1 MTQATTDGS
10 SLVTKDPV
18 TDFGRLL
25 QESRQ
30 LNARIRAGGHD
41 SVFMPQLQ
49 RGLEQIE
56 ELSTQL
62 AIKVARYGAPID
74 TVPGG
79 MVGAGTSASQG
90 RAALFL
96 ASRGFD
102 VSLLE
107 ADLERVDRAVSSI
120 PSAGTTHPSAAIS
133 LEADL
138 ESFLQ
143 AELDATIGSTL
154 DRLGVETREST
165 WERLVKQQ
173 DELWSRARQV
183 LSEQISLPP
192 PTHARD
198 PTIPHLGRQASVKAA
213 TYAKAIRSFN
223 EARLRGKSFNLTR
236 TMETE
241 LRATEGSDA
250 KTEMLLDCW
259 RIHNF
264 ILEDNA
270 TDEDN
275 VFEAGRSLHAA
286 YMADPNSSASRPWKA
301 QLVRG
306 GRRFLEDLYVRY
318 VERTLAQY
326 PRDALLGGR
335 PSRLER
341 IKAFCDIK
349 LKRMPPG
356 ELAAV
361 ELINGVP
368 IWMIIFHL
376 LRCGMN
382 EEALSYAQAHELAIQ
397 RSEQSFL
404 SYLKS
409 YVNSMLGGGGGVL
422 PSSMQ
427 SQARLEYNRLL
438 ATTAAAEVSSSTAPG
453 ARIVDPYKMT
463 VFKVIGRCDLARK
476 SASQVVQ
483 TSEDY
488 IWLQY
493 CLLEDVAEE
502 GEIGTAYT
510 LTDLQ
515 RLVLDYGPQHFDPK
529 NTNPWHYFEILS
541 LAGLFEKVHPSRS
554 PAVLLVDNQSLPL

>member
-1 MTQATTDGS
+1 MTQGMTDGS
-10 SLVTKDPV
+10 PLLTTSPV
-18 TDFGRLL
+18 MDFGRLL

-56 ELSTQL
+56 ALSTQL
-62 AIKVARYGAPID
+62 VVKAARYGTAA
-74 TVPGG
+74 GG
-79 MVGAGTSASQG
+79 LVGASTSQG

-107 ADLERVDRAVSSI
+107 ADLERVDRAVSLLSTADATN
-120 PSAGTTHPSAAIS
+120 PPAVIS

-143 AELDATIGSTL
+143 AELDAAIGSTL
-154 DRLGVETREST
+154 DRLGTKTREST
-165 WERLVKQQ
+165 WERLEKQQ
-173 DELWSRARQV
+173 DETWSRTRQV
-183 LSEQISLPP
+183 LSEQISLPSLTTTKDP
-192 PTHARD
+192 PS
-198 PTIPHLGRQASVKAA
+198 HLGRQASLKAE
-213 TYAKAIRSFN
+213 TYAKVIKSFN

-236 TMETE
+236 SMETE
-241 LRATEGSDA
+241 LRATEGSDS

-264 ILEDNA
+264 ILEDSA
-270 TDEDN
+270 TDGDN

-286 YMADPNSSASRPWKA
+286 YMADLNSSASRPWKA

-356 ELAAV
+356 ELATV

-382 EEALSYAQAHELAIQ
+382 EEALSYAQAHELVMQ
-397 RSEQSFL
+397 RSEPAFL

-409 YVNSMLGGGGGVL
+409 YVNSMISGGGGVL

-427 SQARLEYNRLL
+427 SQVRLEYNRLL
-438 ATTAAAEVSSSTAPG
+438 ATTAVAEASSTSIAPG
-453 ARIVDPYKMT
+453 GKIVDPYKMT
-463 VFKVIGRCDLARK
+463 VFKVVGRCDLARK
-476 SASQVVQ
+476 SVSQVVQ

-515 RLVLDYGPQHFDPK
+515 KIVLDYGPQHFDPK
-529 NTNPWHYFEILS
+529 STNPWHYFEILS
-541 LAGLFEKVHPSRS
+541 LAGLFEKVP
-554 PAVLLVDNQSLPL
+554 PCLLPPIFL